1 MFNTSNCGYSLA
13 DIAAA
18 TCGSGRNSNGDG
30 DWSGNGA
37 WWIIILFL
45 FVFCGWGNGFGGFGG
60 YGNGGGGI
68 NSPAGQGALTRGDLC
83 MDMNF
88 AELKSAA
95 QNGVDATNL
104 GFANLNSTI
113 CQQQYD
119 TAQMINGLQGT
130 IQGGFNST
138 NVALLQGQNALASQ
152 IANCCCEEREA
163 IQGVNY
169 NMAQNTCAITNQM
182 NNNTRDIIQSQE
194 AGTRAIL
201 DYLCQDKISTLQS
214 ENQGLR
220 LAASQQAQN
229 NYLISQLRPLP
240 VPAYP
245 AASPCGL
252 GNWSPAVLANGF
264 GYSGGC
270 GCGCS
275 QGYTVA

>member
-1 MFNTSNCGYSLA
+1 MMESGYSLS

-18 TCGSGRNSNGDG
+18 TGNGNNNGGWGGDG
-30 DWSGNGA
+30 SWL
-37 WWIIILFL
+37 IIILFL

-60 YGNGGGGI
+60 NGGGI

-119 TAQMINGLQGT
+119 TAQMINNLGST
-130 IQGGFNST
+130 IQGGFNAA
-138 NVALLQGQNALASQ
+138 NVVALQGQNAIERQ
-152 IANCCCEEREA
+152 ISDCCCKLESGQAQTR
-163 IQGVNY
+163 Y
-169 NMAQNTCAITNQM
+169 DMATNTCNILNTM
-182 NNNTRDIIQSQE
+182 NNNTRDIVQSQE

-201 DYLCQDKISTLQS
+201 GYLCQDKISMLTA

-220 LAASQQAQN
+220 LAASQAAQN
-229 NYLISQLRPLP
+229 NYLISQLRPQP

-252 GNWSPAVLANGF
+252 GNWSPAVLSNGY
-264 GYSGGC
+264 GYNNGC
-270 GCGCS
+270 GCNCGS
-275 QGYTVA
+275 GYGVA